1 MAYFSQ
7 DPVYT
12 TIAIIAELGEIKPYF
27 SCNEEHKVYFSFL
40 LLPPVKW
47 EHVVVFWKVLFIQR
61 LQLAELEEIKQRKER
76 LKYLQLH
83 QIDFKMGCGRT
94 IFLI

>member
-27 SCNEEHKVYFSFL
+27 SCNEEHKVYFPFL

-47 EHVVVFWKVLFIQR
+47 RARRGF
-61 LQLAELEEIKQRKER
+61 LEGTVYPTIAISGVRRDQTAQRKV
-76 LKYLQLH
+76 K
-83 QIDFKMGCGRT
+83 IFT
-94 IFLI
+94 ITSN

>member
-27 SCNEEHKVYFSFL
+27 SCNEEHKVYFPSSFSPL
-40 LLPPVKW
+40 W
-47 EHVVVFWKVLFIQR
+47 NGEHVVVFWKVLFIQR

-83 QIDFKMGCGRT
+83 QIDFKMCCGRT
-94 IFLI
+94 IF

>member
-40 LLPPVKW
+40 ARRG
-47 EHVVVFWKVLFIQR
+47 F
-61 LQLAELEEIKQRKER
+61 LEGAV
-76 LKYLQLH
+76 YP
-83 QIDFKMGCGRT
+83 T
-94 IFLI
+94 IAISGVRRDQTA